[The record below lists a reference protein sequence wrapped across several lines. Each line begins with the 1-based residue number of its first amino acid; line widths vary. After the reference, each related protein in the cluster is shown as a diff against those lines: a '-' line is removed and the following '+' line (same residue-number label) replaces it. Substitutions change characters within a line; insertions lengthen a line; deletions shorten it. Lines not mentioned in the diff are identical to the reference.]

1 MIVVDYAA
9 NRVSELSMQAI
20 CCLGLADS
28 LIIEEHQVP
37 LEGVFK
43 LQVLLGVQD
52 RTSQVIHYLP

>member
-20 CCLGLADS
+20 RCLGLADS
-28 LIIEEHQVP
+28 LILEEHQVP

-43 LQVLLGVQD
+43 LHVLLGGP
-52 RTSQVIHYLP
+52 SHLAELLE